1 MKNITKDKIT
11 GSAALLFG
19 LSLLW
24 YFIPN
29 WVVMNSAALNH
40 TSPDTFPKF
49 VAIALVLLGAFLL
62 AQAFYREHQNRLANI
77 SEEAESEN
85 TGEKPALTRKKLKEF
100 MLSETYCVVV
110 TALAI
115 LLFDFLF
122 TRVGYIVT
130 GCVCSLL
137 LLVAFRSK
145 KWYHYVIAIA
155 FTVLLYFVFSKILL
169 VKMP

>member
-1 MKNITKDKIT
+1 MKKTTKDKIT
-11 GSAALLFG
+11 GLTALLFG

-40 TSPDTFPKF
+40 TSPDTFPRF

-62 AQAFYREHQNRLANI
+62 VQAFYREHQNRLANI
-77 SEEAESEN
+77 YEEAENAN
-85 TGEKPALTRKKLKEF
+85 TGKRTAMTREKLKEF
-100 MLSETYCVVV
+100 MSGETYCVLV
-110 TALAI
+110 TAFAI
-115 LLFDFLF
+115 LLFDFLL

-137 LLVAFRSK
+137 LLIAFRSK

-155 FTVLLYFVFSKILL
+155 FTFLLYFVFSKVLL

>member
-11 GSAALLFG
+11 GLAALLFG

-62 AQAFYREHQNRLANI
+62 AQAFYREHQNRLAH
-77 SEEAESEN
+77 
-85 TGEKPALTRKKLKEF
+85 G
-100 MLSETYCVVV
+100 
-110 TALAI
+110 
-115 LLFDFLF
+115 
-122 TRVGYIVT
+122 GH
-130 GCVCSLL
+130 LL
-137 LLVAFRSK
+137 LQTA
-145 KWYHYVIAIA
+145 AICHHEKGTA
-155 FTVLLYFVFSKILL
+155 HKVMHIL
-169 VKMP
+169 